1 MEQPFEHEFQQH
13 VPARGLT
20 GASPRRTLSV
30 DVTVPAGHSV
40 KRETAPEQH
49 GALVMHKNLDGLDE
63 VRLSFAEM
71 PNGVHIEWELK
82 NPESFPTN
90 GRTATLQVAL
100 IGARAGAGEHPV
112 EVGFSPTYQAIRQ
125 RFFADS
131 FYAGHVRT

>member
-1 MEQPFEHEFQQH
+1 MEQQFEHEFQQH

-40 KRETAPEQH
+40 KREAAPDQY
-49 GALVMHKNLDGLDE
+49 GTMVMHKNLGGLDE
-63 VRLSFAEM
+63 VLLAFSEI
-71 PNGVHIEWELK
+71 PDGVHVEWELK
-82 NPESFPTN
+82 TPESFPVG
-90 GRTATLQVAL
+90 GRTATLKVAL

-125 RFFADS
+125 RFFTDF